1 MFHFPAFPPHTLC
14 VQVWVTAHD
23 DCRVSPFGNP
33 RIKAWLT
40 TPRGL
45 SWPPTSFIGS
55 WCQGI
60 HRAPLKTWPQMLA
73 STVQFSNNDQPPI
86 TPPSRASSL
95 GPALKAASRPCPQT
109 PNSVPGIPVTRDQL
123 STLRRAVL
131 AARDE
136 QRHRIINVPPL
147 SNHRRTSADVM
158 ALDHRASSAA

>member
-1 MFHFPAFPPHTLC
+1 MFHFPSFPPHCLC
-14 VQVWVTAHD
+14 VQQRVTAHD

-40 TPRGL
+40 APRGL

-86 TPPSRASSL
+86 TPSSRTSAL
-95 GPALKAASRPCPQT
+95 GPATEGDHTAVPSDTQQRARPDQP
-109 PNSVPGIPVTRDQL
+109 IPVFHAE
-123 STLRRAVL
+123 AVL
-131 AARDE
+131 TKTSQPCRVV
-136 QRHRIINVPPL
+136 NVPPM
-147 SNHRRTSADVM
+147 SNQHRTFAGV
-158 ALDHRASSAA
+158 LASDPTEAG

>member
-55 WCQGI
+55 WYQGI

-86 TPPSRASSL
+86 TPGKLRSAL
-95 GPALKAASRPCPQT
+95 GPAPKDDHDGRTFRHPTACPT
-109 PNSVPGIPVTRDQL
+109 PLPLLIAFHAE
-123 STLRRAVL
+123 AVL
-131 AARDE
+131 ATQSRSSVPNNQRSTLE
-136 QRHRIINVPPL
+136 QPAPDV
-147 SNHRRTSADVM
+147 RR
-158 ALDHRASSAA
+158 